1 MIVPRIL
8 FNNSIRRSVLG
19 ILSAVLLGGCMV
31 SPKQHLKIESA
42 SFDEGS
48 IVAGKSGRT
57 VSFESMIADI
67 KSVPVIYAGEKHTS
81 PEHHE
86 IQLRIIKEIYK
97 DFPDM
102 MVGMEMFAQPYQ
114 PAMDEWSDGKLD
126 ESTFLKRVHWYA
138 TWKYDF
144 ELYREILTF
153 IKDNKI
159 RLIALNVPFHIPS
172 KIAVGGIETLLKDDQ
187 KYLPEKIDTSIPAH
201 REYLKGIFEQH
212 HVKGRQD
219 FENFYMAQCVWED
232 AMAETIAKN
241 LTQSKMVVL
250 AGNGHIYRK
259 FGIPQRA
266 FNRTGRSFRTLYP
279 VDAGGNAQLIDADYL
294 WVTPKSKRK
303 IFHRFRQ

>member
-1 MIVPRIL
+1 MKISKIL
-8 FNNSIRRSVLG
+8 FKHSIRRTVFG
-19 ILSAVLLGGCMV
+19 ILSVALLGGCIV

-48 IVAGKSGRT
+48 IVAGKSGQT
-57 VSFESMIADI
+57 VSFESMMADL
-67 KSVPVIYAGEKHTS
+67 KSVQVIYAGEKHTN

-102 MVGMEMFAQPYQ
+102 MVGMEMFARPYQ
-114 PAMDEWSDGKLD
+114 PVLDEWSKGKLD
-126 ESTFLKRVHWYA
+126 ESTFLKQVHWYA
-138 TWKYDF
+138 NWKYDF
-144 ELYREILTF
+144 ALYRKILTF
-153 IKDNKI
+153 IKDKRI
-159 RLIALNVPFHIPS
+159 QMVGLNVPFHIPS

-187 KYLPEKIDTSIPAH
+187 KYLPEKIDTSITAH
-201 REYLKGIFEQH
+201 REYLKGVFEH
-212 HVKGRQD
+212 HHLKGRQD

-232 AMAETIAKN
+232 AMAETIAEN
-241 LTQSKMVVL
+241 LKQSKMVVL

-266 FNRTGRSFRTLYP
+266 FNRTDRSFRTLYP
-279 VDAGGNAQLIDADYL
+279 VTVGGNAQLIDADYL

-303 IFHRFRQ
+303 RFHRFKQ